1 MSAFSLDLPGWTC
14 IVEGKV
20 VVSLTVSEAKEERFE
35 CRACGVRIEK
45 GRYAIRLA
53 PFEHARLLAER
64 SRCR

>member
-14 IVEGKV
+14 IVEGCGV
-20 VVSLTVSEAKEERFE
+20 FNGEAKEERFE

-53 PFEHARLLAER
+53 PFEHVRIQAKRNGAP
-64 SRCR
+64 